1 MEETAQI
8 AAPARS
14 RSTLSGAQKAA
25 VVLIALGPGPS
36 AQVLKRLP
44 EDDVDIITTEIA
56 RMERID
62 PQIAEEIL
70 AEFQQFA
77 TAHTVL
83 AKGGVDY
90 ANRLLVETYGSETAK
105 RLMERIMR
113 SVNQGMLTF
122 AHFRKVDPQQ
132 LAKFIQDE
140 HPQTIALILSHLES
154 NHAAALLGSL
164 PEEIR
169 ADVAVRMADLDQIS
183 PEVVRNIAN
192 VIGHKLR
199 NLGELSREACGGVRA
214 VANMLNRLDANIC
227 GRILTDLE
235 NNTPTLFENIRRFMF
250 VFEDLERLDGAG
262 IKELIGRV
270 ERKTLLM
277 ALKGTGESLQ
287 QKFLSAQSQRGA
299 QMMLE
304 DMADMGPVKLKDVD
318 AAQQE
323 IITLARALEKEGVI
337 SLTSSAADQYVY

>member
-1 MEETAQI
+1 MSDEVVRAK
-8 AAPARS
+8 P
-14 RSTLSGAQKAA
+14 TLTGAQKAA
-25 VVLIALGPGPS
+25 IVLIALGPGAS
-36 AQVLKRLP
+36 AQVLKKLP
-44 EDDVDIITTEIA
+44 EDDVDVITTEIA

-62 PQIAEEIL
+62 PTTAEETL
-70 AEFQQFA
+70 ADFQQMA
-77 TAHTVL
+77 TAHNVL
-83 AKGGVDY
+83 ATGGVDY
-90 ANRLLVETYGSETAK
+90 AQRLLVETYGKETAK
-105 RLMERIMR
+105 RLMERILR
-113 SVNQGMLTF
+113 SVNHHTLTF

-199 NLGELSREACGGVRA
+199 NLGELSREACGGVRS
-214 VANMLNRLDANIC
+214 VANMLNRLDANVC
-227 GRILTDLE
+227 GRILGDLE
-235 NNTPTLFENIRRFMF
+235 GSNPTLFENIRRFMF
-250 VFEDLERLDGAG
+250 VFEDLERLDTTG

-270 ERKTLLM
+270 ERKTLLL
-277 ALKGTGESLQ
+277 ALKGTGEALQ
-287 QKFLSAQSQRGA
+287 QKFLQAQSQRGA
-299 QMMLE
+299 QMMIE
-304 DMADMGPVKLKDVD
+304 DMADLGPVKLKDVD
-318 AAQQE
+318 SAQQE

-337 SLTSSAADQYVY
+337 SLTTSAADQYVS

>member
-1 MEETAQI
+1 MN
-8 AAPARS
+8 
-14 RSTLSGAQKAA
+14 LSGAQRAA
-25 VVLIALGPGPS
+25 IVLIALGPGPS
-36 AQVLKRLP
+36 AAILKRMS

-56 RMERID
+56 RMERVD
-62 PQIAEEIL
+62 PSVAEEIL
-70 AEFQQFA
+70 ADFHQLA
-77 TAHTVL
+77 TAHNIL

-90 ANRLLVETYGSETAK
+90 AQRLLVEAYGPETAK
-105 RLMERIMR
+105 RLMERILK
-113 SVNQGMLTF
+113 SVNHSTLTF

-154 NHAAALLGSL
+154 GHAAALIGSL

-199 NLGELSREACGGVRA
+199 NLGELSREACGGVRS

-227 GRILTDLE
+227 GRILSDLE
-235 NNTPTLFENIRRFMF
+235 GNNPALFENIRRFMF
-250 VFEDLERLDGAG
+250 VFEDLERLDAAG
-262 IKELIGRV
+262 IKELIGRI

-277 ALKGTGESLQ
+277 ALKGTGEALQ

-299 QMMLE
+299 QMMVE
-304 DMADMGPVKLKDVD
+304 DMADLGPVKLKDVD
-318 AAQQE
+318 SAQQE

-337 SLTSSAADQYVY
+337 SLTNSPADQYVY